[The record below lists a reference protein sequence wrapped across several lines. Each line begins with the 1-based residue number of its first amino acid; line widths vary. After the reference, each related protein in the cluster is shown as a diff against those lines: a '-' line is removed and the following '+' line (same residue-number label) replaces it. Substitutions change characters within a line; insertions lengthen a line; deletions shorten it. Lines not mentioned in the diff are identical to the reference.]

1 MVAMSIYGCLS
12 NRNSP
17 KVRVNNI
24 IAYNNN
30 SYFENANSVIQFQSN
45 GLMEAIWKLKLTIC
59 LSNGIPL

>member
-1 MVAMSIYGCLS
+1 MVAMSIYGWLS

-17 KVRVNNI
+17 KVRVNKI

-30 SYFENANSVIQFQSN
+30 SYFENANSVIQFQSD